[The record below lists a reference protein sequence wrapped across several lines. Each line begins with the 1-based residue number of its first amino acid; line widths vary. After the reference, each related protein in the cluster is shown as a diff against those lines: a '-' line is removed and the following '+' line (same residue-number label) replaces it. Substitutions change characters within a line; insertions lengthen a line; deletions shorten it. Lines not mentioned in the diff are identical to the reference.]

1 MEEIITVDGKQFKLT
16 TDRPLTAFERQQ
28 TISAIR
34 SQTGCSSCRQPA
46 TMSVGGFGDI
56 YGLEDSCVTTT
67 KSSGDAITLAAAP
80 SGAIG
85 PYHVRFWRM
94 PNASYAMAYGE
105 VGSVRT
111 ITEGSSTSTSFSLVD
126 SDLVAASGSTT
137 AGTPT
142 TGATGAIADP
152 VDSGAPLAAG
162 YIRVATTV
170 YDSCP
175 TGAMSCVT
183 YCDVALGCIA
193 PTCNFTVT

>member
-1 MEEIITVDGKQFKLT
+1 MTIYDTIIDLSKYVDPSDNSLYDTDPSMESLTVDCASVDVIAAYGA
-16 TDRPLTAFERQQ
+16 PESP
-28 TISAIR
+28 I
-34 SQTGCSSCRQPA
+34 GCAS
-46 TMSVGGFGDI
+46 
-56 YGLEDSCVTTT
+56 T
-67 KSSGDAITLAAAP
+67 KYSGDSINLEAAP

-152 VDSGAPLAAG
+152 VNSGAPLAAG
-162 YIRVATTV
+162 YISVATTV